1 LKTRGIARTQSE
13 KVYHPSDFIIRFLS
27 PLIANEADRCAR
39 NGKRFD
45 PFHPYRNVG
54 KFFLQRQKLKI
65 DRLGGTMPVAKRSFA
80 PEGKG

>member
-13 KVYHPSDFIIRFLS
+13 KIHHSFFI